1 MCEQNKTLTKRNRWN
16 SSKTKS
22 TVRADQTGRP
32 GAENEDVCGVAAIMK
47 RLEAEGV
54 HVADVLSLS
63 LTSFTSTTSSSSSSS
78 SFFLHRLPLQSLSLS
93 FFTFSVLQWRR
104 DWNVNSRRPLVLS
117 LSFSLSLPLSL
128 SLLLADASTV
138 ADWRKV
144 GRAKK

>member
-63 LTSFTSTTSSSSSSS
+63 L
-78 SFFLHRLPLQSLSLS
+78 LPLLPPPPPPPPPLAFFFIVCLYSLFLFLSLRFLS
-93 FFTFSVLQWRR
+93 FNGGVTGMLIRA
-104 DWNVNSRRPLVLS
+104 DP
-117 LSFSLSLPLSL
+117 SFSLSLSLFLSFSPSLSL
-128 SLLLADASTV
+128 SASRRRI
-138 ADWRKV
+138 D
-144 GRAKK
+144 GS

>member
-54 HVADVLSLS
+54 HVADVLSPS
-63 LTSFTSTTSSSSSSS
+63 LTSFTSTTSSSSSS

-104 DWNVNSRRPLVLS
+104 DWNVNSRRPRVLS
-117 LSFSLSLPLSL
+117 LSFSLSLFLSL
-128 SLLLADASTV
+128 SLSLCFSQTH
-138 ADWRKV
+138 R
-144 GRAKK
+144 R